1 MSIIKKKVI
10 VVTIAVLIVILIGI
24 ISLLTAPKTSQRIV
38 ISGGG
43 FEVTLKPGMKTQA
56 SYEIPPD
63 VRQRFEENLKK
74 AEEAVAAEPN
84 FEHWIDLATARKALG
99 DLWGAAEAY
108 LKAYDLGPGTAFP
121 LDNLSQVLIEMGDYE
136 TAEKALLQAKKNIPQ
151 NEQVY
156 LHLVDLYKNYLK
168 KSNEEI
174 EAVYLEGIEKS
185 GHPTIA
191 YGLLG
196 FYEETGQKVKAEDLK
211 KKIEKMESNQ

>member
-1 MSIIKKKVI
+1 MTKKIFVIII
-10 VVTIAVLIVILIGI
+10 VFLVLIAGGI
-24 ISLLTAPKTSQRIV
+24 FIWFFASKPANHEVKIF
-38 ISGGG
+38 GGG
-43 FEVTLKPGMKTQA
+43 FEVALKAGMKTQA
-56 SYEIPPD
+56 SYDIPAD

-74 AEEAVAAEPN
+74 AEESVSAEPN

-151 NEQVY
+151 NEQIY

-174 EAVYLEGIEKS
+174 EAVYLEGI
-185 GHPTIA
+185 
-191 YGLLG
+191 
-196 FYEETGQKVKAEDLK
+196 
-211 KKIEKMESNQ
+211 

>member
-1 MSIIKKKVI
+1 MKKFLIPTIIF
-10 VVTIAVLIVILIGI
+10 VILIAAGFI
-24 ISLLTAPKTSQRIV
+24 IWFTAKPTNHEVK

-43 FEVTLKPGMKTQA
+43 FEVALKPGMKTQA
-56 SYEIPPD
+56 SYDIPPD

-151 NEQVY
+151 NEQIY

-174 EAVYLEGIEKS
+174 EAVYLEGIEKTR
-185 GHPTIA
+185 HPNVA

-211 KKIEKMESNQ
+211 KKIEEMEKGE